1 MSSKLGWTYEPSQA
15 VRAAHAIPHYYTNGQ
30 LYTGNFNLTNLS
42 TDPMATQGWLP
53 TVFAW
58 PIALLVLG
66 LLAIIIMNVLWCF
79 RCFSWCRCLKCAP
92 SEETIE
98 ADPLKVVK
106 SRKFVWYWFA
116 FWIVVVLLA
125 DHAIFFGNADVD
137 LAIDNGADSFGTLA
151 GMFTNI
157 GAATTDMKKQI
168 DTYNAAAAY
177 AGTCKDPMTTV
188 TSALGGPV
196 GTVADLVSSLPDTLN
211 TLKGYLGQDAKD
223 YKNRIM
229 YVFYVFIL
237 AITLAFPVAAVTL
250 RSKCAFYAIMTITWA
265 IVVTLTVICAIIMI
279 FVTVFGDF
287 CMDPARSIL
296 TGISATSSSG
306 KMVTYY
312 TSCVG
317 NSPFN
322 SSLSLINSNLDKL
335 ITELGTVSTY
345 CSGQASAADQ
355 TAWNDVQFNV
365 AKGAIAGMQAD
376 FSAIDA
382 ATSCGTSNTI
392 NMFWDQVGYTFMHLC
407 IVFNV
412 VVCVRIP
419 KRTSTHLTYPLSLAY
434 IYICLPISIST
445 YLPTFLSICPL
456 MQAMNQGVC
465 GNFFNGLFKVRA
477 SNFIPC

>member
-157 GAATTDMKKQI
+157 GSATSDMSTQV
-168 DTYNAAAAY
+168 TAYSAAAAY
-177 AGTCKDPMTTV
+177 ANSGCQGLMTAA
-188 TSALGGPV
+188 TSNIAGPV
-196 GTVADLVSSLPDTLN
+196 DMVADLVSGLPSTLN

-296 TGISATSSSG
+296 TGISATTSPA

-317 NSPFN
+317 SSPFDAQLTDIKGYLEDFKTAIG
-322 SSLSLINSNLDKL
+322 SSASSCGSSNDWLNIYHPAALAAITGIQTDLDK
-335 ITELGTVSTY
+335 I
-345 CSGQASAADQ
+345 
-355 TAWNDVQFNV
+355 N
-365 AKGAIAGMQAD
+365 
-376 FSAIDA
+376 A

-392 NMFWDQVGYTFMHLC
+392 NMFWDQVGYIYT
-407 IVFNV
+407 
-412 VVCVRIP
+412 
-419 KRTSTHLTYPLSLAY
+419 Y
-434 IYICLPISIST
+434 IYKLYIFYLLSSCAPGLETDITLANPTIPILPIQLSICPS
-445 YLPTFLSICPL
+445 LFLSICPL

-465 GNFFNGLFKVRA
+465 GNFFNGLFKVR
-477 SNFIPC
+477 